1 MKIDVDEERNIR
13 LREVFN
19 GVKLETSEGNAI
31 GVCMR
36 DDTLEINVMPGGK
49 HTGNWWRV
57 NMQTGD
63 IDPMPQPRPGLGAPN
78 DQAATSERSGD
89 SSLSACSV
97 PPCDKCGAVQT
108 ELGGIEFGPPHVIPG
123 LPGMWCRKLHI
134 CTKCTSVPNAGGQ
147 P

>member
-63 IDPMPQPRPGLGAPN
+63 IDPMPNAPAHPRAEKSRGEAG
-78 DQAATSERSGD
+78 
-89 SSLSACSV
+89 CSQEV
-97 PPCDKCGAVQT
+97 PRG
-108 ELGGIEFGPPHVIPG
+108 
-123 LPGMWCRKLHI
+123 
-134 CTKCTSVPNAGGQ
+134 
-147 P
+147 

>member
-63 IDPMPQPRPGLGAPN
+63 IDPMPNAPH
-78 DQAATSERSGD
+78 QARAVASRGEASC
-89 SSLSACSV
+89 SAIQS
-97 PPCDKCGAVQT
+97 KGEKA
-108 ELGGIEFGPPHVIPG
+108 
-123 LPGMWCRKLHI
+123 
-134 CTKCTSVPNAGGQ
+134 
-147 P
+147 